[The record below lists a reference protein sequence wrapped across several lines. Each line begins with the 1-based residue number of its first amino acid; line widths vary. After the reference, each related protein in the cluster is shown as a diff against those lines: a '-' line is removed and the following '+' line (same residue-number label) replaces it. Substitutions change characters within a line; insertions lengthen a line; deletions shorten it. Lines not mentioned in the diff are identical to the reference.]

1 VFEGYV
7 RSLFDFLICFS
18 INSISN
24 LSIAIQEE
32 DAIYETAEEYIV
44 GGTNASILDY
54 PFMVSLRTLGKI

>member
-1 VFEGYV
+1 
-7 RSLFDFLICFS
+7 LIFD
-18 INSISN
+18 